1 MKYYA
6 KKDILV
12 VESYIKAGDEVLLL
26 KKGEEK
32 ALISCTEDNLFKWI
46 DLDKFNDLIEERKQN
61 ETKP

>member
-6 KKDILV
+6 KKDILI

-26 KKGEEK
+26 KKGEER

-46 DLDKFNDLIEERKQN
+46 DLDKFNDLIEER
-61 ETKP
+61 ETKWN